1 MADGPLI
8 GFRVLDLTAV
18 ISGPFCTQLLGDLGA
33 DVIKVEPPEGDSMR
47 RNVGPQRGGLT
58 AAFLNFNR
66 NKRSIVIDIKKE
78 HGRDLVRR
86 LAVKADALVENNRPG
101 VADRLG
107 IGYADIRHANPKI
120 VYCSICG
127 FPPKGRLANFPAYDP
142 VIQGYSG
149 MAYVQGLKAGQPVA
163 VKMAL
168 ADKVSG
174 MTAALSVV
182 SALHAARARGVGQY
196 IKVPMLEAMMAFTAN
211 DSIYGYTLLP
221 EDEFKH
227 LAPKSTTLDPFKT
240 KDGWLTIAPFTDA
253 QSMRLAEA
261 VGHPEWWPETA
272 DRDARA
278 ERGRNLMRSLAKL
291 FQEKTTTEWLPALEA
306 ADIPC
311 GPVHNY
317 ETLLKD
323 PEVVENESFSIYDH
337 PAAGKVR
344 AVSPGARFSET
355 PMKMWRVPPKLGEH
369 TDEVLREAGIERSQV
384 EELRA
389 AKVII

>member
-8 GFRVLDLTAV
+8 GFRILDLTAV

-33 DVIKVEPPEGDSMR
+33 DVIKIEPPEGDSMR

-101 VADRLG
+101 VAERLG
-107 IGYADIRHANPKI
+107 IGYADIRRANPKV

-149 MAYVQGLKAGQPVA
+149 MAYVQGLKAGQPTA

-174 MTAALSVV
+174 MTAALAVV

-211 DSIYGYTLLP
+211 DSIYG
-221 EDEFKH
+221 
-227 LAPKSTTLDPFKT
+227 LAASVWTRDLTVAHKT
-240 KDGWLTIAPFTDA
+240 
-253 QSMRLAEA
+253 
-261 VGHPEWWPETA
+261 V
-272 DRDARA
+272 RD
-278 ERGRNLMRSLAKL
+278 
-291 FQEKTTTEWLPALEA
+291 LEA
-306 ADIPC
+306 GVIWVNCFDHGDMTQPFGGYKQSGQGRDKC
-311 GPVHNY
+311 
-317 ETLLKD
+317 
-323 PEVVENESFSIYDH
+323 VESLISYTQTKSAWIN
-337 PAAGKVR
+337 
-344 AVSPGARFSET
+344 
-355 PMKMWRVPPKLGEH
+355 LG
-369 TDEVLREAGIERSQV
+369 D
-384 EELRA
+384 
-389 AKVII
+389 

>member
-1 MADGPLI
+1 MADGPLV

-33 DVIKVEPPEGDSMR
+33 DVIKIEPPEGDSMR

-107 IGYADIRHANPKI
+107 IGYADIRRANPKV

-149 MAYVQGLKAGQPVA
+149 MAYVQGLKAGQPTA

-174 MTAALSVV
+174 MTAALAVV

-253 QSMRLAEA
+253 QSKRLAEA
-261 VGHPEWWPETA
+261 VGHPEFWPETDGSRRA
-272 DRDARA
+272 RTQFHARA
-278 ERGRNLMRSLAKL
+278 WRSFSLKKTPPNGSRYSKL
-291 FQEKTTTEWLPALEA
+291 PTFHAARSTTTKLSCRIRKSSRTKASRFTTIPAQ
-306 ADIPC
+306 
-311 GPVHNY
+311 
-317 ETLLKD
+317 
-323 PEVVENESFSIYDH
+323 
-337 PAAGKVR
+337 
-344 AVSPGARFSET
+344 ARSA
-355 PMKMWRVPPKLGEH
+355 P
-369 TDEVLREAGIERSQV
+369 
-384 EELRA
+384 
-389 AKVII
+389 

>member
-1 MADGPLI
+1 MADGALV

-33 DVIKVEPPEGDSMR
+33 DVIKIEPPEGDSMR
-47 RNVGPQRGGLT
+47 RVGRPERNGVT
-58 AAFLNFNR
+58 ASFLNFNR

-78 HGRDLVRR
+78 NGRDLVRR

-107 IGYADIRHANPKI
+107 IGYADIRRANPKI

-127 FPPKGRLANFPAYDP
+127 FGPKGRYANFPAYDP

-149 MAYVQGLKAGQPVA
+149 MASVQGLKTGQPAA
-163 VKMAL
+163 VRMAL

-174 MTAALSVV
+174 MTAALAVV

-196 IKVPMLEAMMAFTAN
+196 IRVPMIEAMMAFTAN
-211 DSIYGYTLLP
+211 DTAYGYTFLP
-221 EDEFKH
+221 EEDYKH
-227 LAPKSTTLDPFKT
+227 LAPRNTTLDPFRT

-253 QSMRLAEA
+253 QYARLCEA
-261 VGHPEWWPETA
+261 VGHPEWWTGVA
-272 DRDARA
+272 DRTERLRA
-278 ERGRNLMRSLAKL
+278 IMRGIAKL
-291 FQEKTTTEWLPALEA
+291 FPERTTAEWLGVLEQ

-311 GPVHNY
+311 GPVHSY
-317 ETLLKD
+317 DTLFQD
-323 PEVVENESFSIYDH
+323 DDIVANESFSVYEH
-337 PAAGKVR
+337 PVAGRIRTVN
-344 AVSPGARFSET
+344 PGARFTET

-369 TDEVLREAGIERSQV
+369 TDEVLREIGLDRTQV

-389 AKVII
+389 AKVIN